1 MLAAHVDDRADDRD
15 STNMRALSCAMASLW
30 SHKASTFR
38 ALRATFGKLWVRCDV
53 CRRYAP
59 LSLAGLQDVDYR
71 TRTFSCSK
79 CGSDG
84 YLCIVEPIKERGM
97 EDYRLDRVENTGRH
111 PEAGHR
117 RGRRPDAA
125 SRIAHSAGELPG
137 RRTDPR
143 R

>member
-1 MLAAHVDDRADDRD
+1 
-15 STNMRALSCAMASLW
+15 MASLW

-71 TRTFSCSK
+71 SRTFSCSK
-79 CGSDG
+79 CGNDG

-97 EDYRLDRVENTGRH
+97 EDYRLDRVESPERH
-111 PEAGHR
+111 PDAGRR
-117 RGRRPDAA
+117 RGRPEDTP
-125 SRIAHSAGELPG
+125 SRIAHSPGELPG